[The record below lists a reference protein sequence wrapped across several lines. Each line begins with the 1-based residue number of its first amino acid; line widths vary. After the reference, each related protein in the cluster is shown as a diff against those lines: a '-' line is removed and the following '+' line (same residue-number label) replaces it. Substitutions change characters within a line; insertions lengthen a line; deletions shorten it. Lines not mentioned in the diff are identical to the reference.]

1 MVAEAAGEGVE
12 VDIIS
17 TAVERGDCI
26 TQVVRLITL
35 IKQFNFKPLMGGN
48 NGGGGG
54 GGGGGGCF
62 YFQEA
67 NSRQSRLLT
76 V

>member
-35 IKQFNFKPLMGGN
+35 INV
-48 NGGGGG
+48 
-54 GGGGGGCF
+54 CD
-62 YFQEA
+62 
-67 NSRQSRLLT
+67 SLT
-76 V
+76 LSL

>member
-35 IKQFNFKPLMGGN
+35 VKQFNFKPLMGGN
-48 NGGGGG
+48 NDG